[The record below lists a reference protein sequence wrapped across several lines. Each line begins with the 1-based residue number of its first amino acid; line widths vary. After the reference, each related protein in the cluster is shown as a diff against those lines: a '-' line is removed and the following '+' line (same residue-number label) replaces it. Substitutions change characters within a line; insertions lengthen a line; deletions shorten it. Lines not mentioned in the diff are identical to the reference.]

1 MPTTYVQTID
11 NLKLYAERS
20 VQDKDGNQIDTTYV
34 KSSGLAAVATTGAY
48 SDLSGTP
55 TIPTTTSDLQNDSG
69 FITLADVPAQVN
81 ADWDAT
87 SGVGEI
93 LNKPAIP
100 TSTSDLTND
109 SGFITLS
116 DVPAQVQSDWNE
128 ADSTDPAYI
137 QNKPTIPAA
146 QVNADWDATSG
157 VAEILNKPTIPSV
170 DQTYDGSST
179 NAQSGT
185 AVAGAI
191 ATVNQVPSSTSAD
204 QDKVLTVDSLGIPS
218 WAIVPQSPTEL
229 FEASYGVTSYA
240 DVKAAITAKKIVYCT
255 VPSGA
260 YGNRMAFLSYISS
273 NNVEFQY
280 YRSIST
286 HDSTDQGDEV
296 YVYTVASSGWTT
308 KTRKSNIRYKA
319 GTNMT
324 QTYNSSTETL
334 VFNARV
340 PTKTSDLTNDSGFI
354 TLSDIPAQVN
364 ADWDATSGA
373 GQILN
378 KPNLATVATTGDY
391 SDLSGTPSIPTAT
404 SDLTND
410 SGFITLSDVPAQ
422 VQPDWN
428 ASSGLGEILNKP
440 NLATVATTGAYSD
453 LSGTPSIPTATSD
466 LTNDSGFITLS
477 DVPAQVN
484 ADWNASSGA
493 AQILNK
499 PTIPAAQVNSDWN
512 AASGVSQI
520 LNKPSLATVATT
532 GAYADLS
539 GKPTIPSVDQ
549 TYNAAST
556 NAQSGT
562 AVAGAISTK
571 EDAFTVGDGLEMVSS
586 GGVNTLQVD
595 IVAGTG
601 IAIDNPD
608 GNTMRIT
615 NTGFPISATDAVLCG
630 TFKGDPMY
638 TKTYTFTG
646 TVGTSET
653 TINMSID
660 EKKGTDSINRVW
672 LDPSTSFV
680 LYGSAGTVAL
690 PLSWRLGSGRQ
701 GSVSVISMNSGSL
714 TCRCVDTSSTPLTL
728 NITIRYTISNA

>member
-1 MPTTYVQTID
+1 MSTTYVQTID

-20 VQDKDGNQIDTTYV
+20 VQDKDGNQIDTTYA
-34 KSSGLAAVATTGAY
+34 KSSDLATVATSGDYNDLTNKPSIPAAQVNADWNAVSGVSEILNKPSLATVATTGAY

-55 TIPTTTSDLQNDSG
+55 SIPTATSDLQNDSG

-87 SGVGEI
+87 SGAG
-93 LNKPAIP
+93 
-100 TSTSDLTND
+100 
-109 SGFITLS
+109 
-116 DVPAQVQSDWNE
+116 
-128 ADSTDPAYI
+128 
-137 QNKPTIPAA
+137 
-146 QVNADWDATSG
+146 
-157 VAEILNKPTIPSV
+157 EILNKPTIPSV
-170 DQTYDGSST
+170 DQTYDGSSA

-191 ATVNQVPSSTSAD
+191 ATVNQVPASTSAD
-204 QDKVLTVDSLGIPS
+204 QDKVLTVDSLGVPG

-229 FEASYGVTSYA
+229 FEASYGVTSYS
-240 DVKAAITAKKIVYCT
+240 DVRAAITGQKVVYCR

-260 YGNRMAFLSYISS
+260 NGYRMAFLAYIGPS
-273 NNVEFQY
+273 NVEFQY
-280 YRSIST
+280 YRSMST
-286 HDSTDQGDEV
+286 HDSTNQGDEV

-308 KTRKSNIRYKA
+308 KTRWSNIRYKA

-334 VFNARV
+334 TFSATV

-354 TLSDIPAQVN
+354 TLADVPAQVN
-364 ADWDATSGA
+364 SDWNAASGA
-373 GQILN
+373 AEILN
-378 KPNLATVATTGDY
+378 K
-391 SDLSGTPSIPTAT
+391 PSIPTAT

-422 VQPDWN
+422 QNADWN
-428 ASSGLGEILNKP
+428 ASSGVTQILNKP

-453 LSGTPSIPTATSD
+453 LTGTPSIPTATSD
-466 LTNDSGFITLS
+466 LQNDSGFITLS

-499 PTIPAAQVNSDWN
+499 PN
-512 AASGVSQI
+512 
-520 LNKPSLATVATT
+520 LATVATT
-532 GAYADLS
+532 GAYSDLS
-539 GKPTIPSVDQ
+539 GKPTIPLVDQ

-586 GGVNTLQVD
+586 GGANTLQVEAPVD

-630 TFKGDPMY
+630 TFRGDPMY

-660 EKKGTDSINRVW
+660 EKKGTDSVNRVW

-701 GSVSVISMNSGSL
+701 GSVSVIGMNSGSL
-714 TCRCVDTSSTPLTL
+714 TCRCIDTSSTPLTL
-728 NITIRYTISNA
+728 NITIRYTVSNA

>member
-1 MPTTYVQTID
+1 MSTTYVQTID
-11 NLKLYAERS
+11 DLKLYAERS
-20 VQDKDGNQIDTTYV
+20 VQDKDGNQIDTTYA
-34 KSSGLAAVATTGAY
+34 KTGSLAAVATSGDY
-48 SDLSGTP
+48 DDLTNKPS
-55 TIPTTTSDLQNDSG
+55 IP
-69 FITLADVPAQVN
+69 APQVN

-87 SGVGEI
+87 SGVG
-93 LNKPAIP
+93 
-100 TSTSDLTND
+100 
-109 SGFITLS
+109 
-116 DVPAQVQSDWNE
+116 
-128 ADSTDPAYI
+128 
-137 QNKPTIPAA
+137 
-146 QVNADWDATSG
+146 
-157 VAEILNKPTIPSV
+157 EILNKPTIPSV

-191 ATVNQVPSSTSAD
+191 ATVNQVPASTSAD
-204 QDKVLTVDSLGIPS
+204 QDKVLTVDSLGIPA
-218 WAIVPQSPTEL
+218 WAIVPPTPTEL
-229 FEASYGVTSYA
+229 FEAAYGVTSYS
-240 DVKAAITAKKIVYCT
+240 DVRAAIAAKKIVYCR

-260 YGNRMAFLSYISS
+260 NGYRMAFLAYIGSS
-273 NNVEFQY
+273 NVEFQY

-286 HDSTDQGDEV
+286 HDSTNQGDEV

-308 KTRKSNIRYKA
+308 KTRWSNIRYKA

-324 QTYNSSTETL
+324 QSYNSSNETL
-334 VFNARV
+334 TFSATV

-354 TLSDIPAQVN
+354 TLSDVPAQVN
-364 ADWDATSGA
+364 SDWNASSGA
-373 GQILN
+373 AEILN
-378 KPNLATVATTGDY
+378 KPGI
-391 SDLSGTPSIPTAT
+391 PSAT

-422 VQPDWN
+422 VNADWN
-428 ASSGLGEILNKP
+428 AASGVTQILNKP

-453 LSGTPSIPTATSD
+453 LTGTPSIPTATSD
-466 LTNDSGFITLS
+466 LQNDSGFITLS

-512 AASGVSQI
+512 ASSGVAKI
-520 LNKPSLATVATT
+520 LNKPNLATVATT
-532 GAYADLS
+532 GAYSDLS
-539 GKPTIPSVDQ
+539 GKPTIPTVDQ
-549 TYNAAST
+549 TYNASST

-562 AVAGAISTK
+562 AVAQAIATK
-571 EDAFTVGDGLEMVSS
+571 EDAFTVGDGLEMASS
-586 GGVNTLQVD
+586 GGVNTLQVEAPVD

-615 NTGFPISATDAVLCG
+615 NTGFPISETDAVLCG

-653 TINMSID
+653 TISMTID
-660 EKKGTDSINRVW
+660 EKKGTNNINRIW
-672 LDPSTSFV
+672 IDPSASFIA
-680 LYGSAGTVAL
+680 YGSSGNNFL
-690 PLSWRLGSGRQ
+690 PLSWRLGSNRQ
-701 GSVSVISMNSGSL
+701 GSVSVLGASTGSL
-714 TCRCVDTSSTPLTL
+714 SCRCVDTSSTPLTL
-728 NITIRYTISNA
+728 NITIRYTVSNA

>member
-1 MPTTYVQTID
+1 MSTTYVQTID
-11 NLKLYAERS
+11 DLKLYAERS
-20 VQDKDGNQIDTTYV
+20 VQDKDGNQIDTTYA
-34 KSSGLAAVATTGAY
+34 KTGSLAAVATSGDY
-48 SDLSGTP
+48 DDLTNKPS
-55 TIPTTTSDLQNDSG
+55 IP
-69 FITLADVPAQVN
+69 APQVN

-87 SGVGEI
+87 SGVG
-93 LNKPAIP
+93 
-100 TSTSDLTND
+100 
-109 SGFITLS
+109 
-116 DVPAQVQSDWNE
+116 
-128 ADSTDPAYI
+128 
-137 QNKPTIPAA
+137 
-146 QVNADWDATSG
+146 
-157 VAEILNKPTIPSV
+157 EILNKPTIPSV

-191 ATVNQVPSSTSAD
+191 ATVNQVPASTSAD

-229 FEASYGVTSYA
+229 FEAAYGVTSYA
-240 DVKAAITAKKIVYCT
+240 DVRAAITAKKIVYCR

-260 YGNRMAFLSYISS
+260 NGYRMAFLAYIGSS
-273 NNVEFQY
+273 NVEFQY
-280 YRSIST
+280 YRSMST
-286 HDSTDQGDEV
+286 HDSTNQGDEV

-308 KTRKSNIRYKA
+308 KTRWSNIRYKA

-334 VFNARV
+334 VFNATV

-354 TLSDIPAQVN
+354 TLSDVPAQVN

-378 KPNLATVATTGDY
+378 KPSLSTVATTGDY
-391 SDLSGTPSIPTAT
+391 SDLTGTPSIPTAT

-422 VQPDWN
+422 QNADWN
-428 ASSGLGEILNKP
+428 AASGVTQILNKP

-453 LSGTPSIPTATSD
+453 LTGTPSIPTATSD
-466 LTNDSGFITLS
+466 LQNDSGFITLS

-493 AQILNK
+493 AKILNK
-499 PTIPAAQVNSDWN
+499 PN
-512 AASGVSQI
+512 
-520 LNKPSLATVATT
+520 LATVATT
-532 GAYADLS
+532 GAYSDLS
-539 GKPTIPSVDQ
+539 GKPTIPTVDQ

-562 AVAGAISTK
+562 AVAGAISAK

-586 GGVNTLQVD
+586 GGVNTLQVEAPVD

-601 IAIDNPD
+601 ITIDNPD
-608 GNTMRIT
+608 GNTMRIA

-630 TFKGDPMY
+630 TFRGDPMY

-660 EKKGTDSINRVW
+660 EKKGTDSVNRVW

-701 GSVSVISMNSGSL
+701 GSVSVISMNNGSL

-728 NITIRYTISNA
+728 NITIRYTVSNA

>member
-1 MPTTYVQTID
+1 MSTTYVQTID
-11 NLKLYAERS
+11 TLKLYAERS
-20 VQDKDGNQIDTTYV
+20 VQDKDGNQIDTTYA
-34 KSSGLAAVATTGAY
+34 KTSGLATVATTGAY

-55 TIPTTTSDLQNDSG
+55 TIPTATSDLQNDSG

-93 LNKPAIP
+93 LNKP
-100 TSTSDLTND
+100 
-109 SGFITLS
+109 
-116 DVPAQVQSDWNE
+116 
-128 ADSTDPAYI
+128 
-137 QNKPTIPAA
+137 
-146 QVNADWDATSG
+146 
-157 VAEILNKPTIPSV
+157 TIPSV
-170 DQTYDGSST
+170 DQTYDSSST

-204 QDKVLTVDSLGIPS
+204 QDKVLTVDSLGIPA

-229 FEASYGVTSYA
+229 FEAAYDITSYS
-240 DVKAAITAKKIVYCT
+240 DIRTAITAKKVVYCR

-260 YGNRMAFLSYISS
+260 SGYRMAFLAYIGP

-280 YRSIST
+280 YRSMST
-286 HDSTDQGDEV
+286 HDSTEQGDEV

-308 KTRKSNIRYKA
+308 NTRRNHIRYKA

-324 QTYNSSTETL
+324 QSYNSSTETL
-334 VFNARV
+334 TFSATV

-354 TLSDIPAQVN
+354 TLSDVPAQVN

-378 KPNLATVATTGDY
+378 KPSLATVATTGDY
-391 SDLSGTPSIPTAT
+391 SDLTGTPSIPTATSDLTNDSGFITLADVPAQQNADWDATSGVGQILNKPSLATVATTGAYSDLSGKPSIPTAT

-422 VQPDWN
+422 VQPDWD
-428 ASSGLGEILNKP
+428 ATSGLGEILNKP

-453 LSGTPSIPTATSD
+453 LSGKPSIPTATSD
-466 LTNDSGFITLS
+466 LQNDSGFITLS

-520 LNKPSLATVATT
+520 LNKPNLATVATT

-539 GKPTIPSVDQ
+539 GKPTIPTVDQ

-586 GGVNTLQVD
+586 GGVNTLQVEAPVD

-653 TINMSID
+653 TISMTID
-660 EKKGTDSINRVW
+660 EKKGTDNINRIW
-672 LDPSTSFV
+672 IDPSASFIA
-680 LYGSAGTVAL
+680 YGSAGNNFL
-690 PLSWRLGSGRQ
+690 PISWRLGSSRQ
-701 GSVSVISMNSGSL
+701 GSVAVLGASTGSL
-714 TCRCVDTSSTPLTL
+714 SCRCIDTSSTPIAL
-728 NITIRYTISNA
+728 NITIRYTVSNA

>member
-1 MPTTYVQTID
+1 MSTTYVQTID
-11 NLKLYAERS
+11 DLKLYAERS
-20 VQDKDGNQIDTTYV
+20 VQDKDGNQIDTTYA
-34 KSSGLAAVATTGAY
+34 KTGSLAAVATSGDY
-48 SDLSGTP
+48 DDLTNKPS
-55 TIPTTTSDLQNDSG
+55 IP
-69 FITLADVPAQVN
+69 APQVN

-93 LNKPAIP
+93 LNKP
-100 TSTSDLTND
+100 
-109 SGFITLS
+109 
-116 DVPAQVQSDWNE
+116 
-128 ADSTDPAYI
+128 
-137 QNKPTIPAA
+137 
-146 QVNADWDATSG
+146 
-157 VAEILNKPTIPSV
+157 TIPSV
-170 DQTYDGSST
+170 DQTYDGSSA

-191 ATVNQVPSSTSAD
+191 ATVNQVPASTSAD
-204 QDKVLTVDSLGIPS
+204 QDKVLTVDSLGVPG
-218 WAIVPQSPTEL
+218 WAIVPQSPTKL
-229 FEASYGVTSYA
+229 FEASYGVTSYS
-240 DVKAAITAKKIVYCT
+240 DVRAAIAAKKIVYCR

-260 YGNRMAFLSYISS
+260 KGYRMAFLAYIGPS
-273 NNVEFQY
+273 NVEFQY
-280 YRSIST
+280 YRSGST
-286 HDSTDQGDEV
+286 HDSTIQGDEV
-296 YVYTVASSGWTT
+296 YVYTVASSGWSTE
-308 KTRKSNIRYKA
+308 TRWSNIRYKA

-324 QTYNSSTETL
+324 QRYNSSTETL
-334 VFNARV
+334 TFSATV
-340 PTKTSDLTNDSGFI
+340 PTKTSDITNDSGFI
-354 TLSDIPAQVN
+354 TLSDVPAQVN

-378 KPNLATVATTGDY
+378 KPSLATVATTGDY

-422 VQPDWN
+422 QNADWN
-428 ASSGLGEILNKP
+428 AASGVTQILNKP

-453 LSGTPSIPTATSD
+453 LTGTPSIPTATSD
-466 LTNDSGFITLS
+466 LQNDSGFITLS

-484 ADWNASSGA
+484 ADWNA
-493 AQILNK
+493 
-499 PTIPAAQVNSDWN
+499 
-512 AASGVSQI
+512 ASGVSQI
-520 LNKPSLATVATT
+520 LNKPNLATVATT
-532 GAYADLS
+532 GAYSDLS

-586 GGVNTLQVD
+586 GGANTLQVEAPVD

-653 TINMSID
+653 TISMTID
-660 EKKGTDSINRVW
+660 EKKGTNNINRIW
-672 LDPSTSFV
+672 IDPSASFIA
-680 LYGSAGTVAL
+680 YGSAGNNFL
-690 PLSWRLGSGRQ
+690 PLSWRLGPNRQ
-701 GSVSVISMNSGSL
+701 GSVAVLGASTGSL
-714 TCRCVDTSSTPLTL
+714 SCRCVDTSSTPLAL
-728 NITIRYTISNA
+728 NITIRYTVSNA

>member
-1 MPTTYVQTID
+1 MSTTYVQTID
-11 NLKLYAERS
+11 DLKLYAERS
-20 VQDKDGNQIDTTYV
+20 VQDKDGNQIDTTYA

-93 LNKPAIP
+93 LNKP
-100 TSTSDLTND
+100 
-109 SGFITLS
+109 
-116 DVPAQVQSDWNE
+116 
-128 ADSTDPAYI
+128 
-137 QNKPTIPAA
+137 
-146 QVNADWDATSG
+146 
-157 VAEILNKPTIPSV
+157 TIPSV

-191 ATVNQVPSSTSAD
+191 ATVNQVPASTSAD
-204 QDKVLTVDSLGIPS
+204 QDKVLTVDSLGIPA

-240 DVKAAITAKKIVYCT
+240 DVKAAITAKKIVYCA

-260 YGNRMAFLSYISS
+260 NGLRMAFLAYVSS
-273 NNVEFQY
+273 SNVEFQY
-280 YRSIST
+280 YRSLST

-308 KTRKSNIRYKA
+308 KTRRSNIRYKA

-324 QTYNSSTETL
+324 QSYSSSTETL
-334 VFNARV
+334 TFSATV
-340 PTKTSDLTNDSGFI
+340 PTK
-354 TLSDIPAQVN
+354 
-364 ADWDATSGA
+364 
-373 GQILN
+373 
-378 KPNLATVATTGDY
+378 
-391 SDLSGTPSIPTAT
+391 T

-422 VQPDWN
+422 VQPDWD
-428 ASSGLGEILNKP
+428 ATSGLGEILNKP

-466 LTNDSGFITLS
+466 LNNDSGFITLSDVPAQQNADWNAASGVTQILNKPNLATVATTGAYSDLTGTPSIPTATSDLQNDSGFITLS

-520 LNKPSLATVATT
+520 LNKPNLATVATT
-532 GAYADLS
+532 GAYSDLS

-549 TYNAAST
+549 TYNAASA

-586 GGVNTLQVD
+586 GGVNTLQAD

-601 IAIDNPD
+601 IAIDNPA

-630 TFKGDPMY
+630 SFKGDPMY
-638 TKTYTFTG
+638 TKYYMFTG
-646 TVGTSET
+646 TIGTTET
-653 TINMSID
+653 IINMTID
-660 EKKGTDSINRVW
+660 EKRGTDNINRIW
-672 LDPSTSFV
+672 LDPSASFII
-680 LYGSAGTVAL
+680 YGSAGTIAL
-690 PLSWRLGSGRQ
+690 PLTWRLGSGRE
-701 GSVSVISMNSGSL
+701 GSVCVVGMNNGSL
-714 TCRCVDTSSTPLTL
+714 TCRCIDTTATPITL
-728 NITIRYTISNA
+728 NITIRYTVSNA

>member
-1 MPTTYVQTID
+1 MSTTYVQTID
-11 NLKLYAERS
+11 DLKLYAERS
-20 VQDKDGNQIDTTYV
+20 VQDKDGNQIDTTYA
-34 KSSGLAAVATTGAY
+34 KTGSLAAVATSGDY
-48 SDLSGTP
+48 DDLTNKPS
-55 TIPTTTSDLQNDSG
+55 IP
-69 FITLADVPAQVN
+69 APQVN

-87 SGVGEI
+87 SGLG
-93 LNKPAIP
+93 
-100 TSTSDLTND
+100 
-109 SGFITLS
+109 
-116 DVPAQVQSDWNE
+116 
-128 ADSTDPAYI
+128 
-137 QNKPTIPAA
+137 
-146 QVNADWDATSG
+146 
-157 VAEILNKPTIPSV
+157 EILNKPTIPSV
-170 DQTYDGSST
+170 DQSYDGSST

-191 ATVNQVPSSTSAD
+191 ATVNQVPASTSAD
-204 QDKVLTVDSLGIPS
+204 QDKVLTVDSLGVPG
-218 WAIVPQSPTEL
+218 WAIVPSGSTEL
-229 FEASYGVTSYA
+229 FEAAYGVTSYA
-240 DVKAAITAKKIVYCT
+240 DVRAAITAKKIVFCS

-260 YGNRMAFLSYISS
+260 SGYRMAFLAYIGQT
-273 NNVEFQY
+273 NVEFQY
-280 YRSIST
+280 YRSMST
-286 HDSTDQGDEV
+286 HDSTEQGDEV
-296 YVYTVASSGWTT
+296 YIYTVASSGWTT
-308 KTRKSNIRYKA
+308 KTRRSNIRYKA

-324 QTYNSSTETL
+324 QAYNSSTETL
-334 VFNARV
+334 VFNATV

-378 KPNLATVATTGDY
+378 KPSLATVATTGDY

-453 LSGTPSIPTATSD
+453 LTGTPSIPTATSD
-466 LTNDSGFITLS
+466 LQNDSGFITLS

-520 LNKPSLATVATT
+520 LNKPNLATVATT

-549 TYNAAST
+549 TYNAASA

-586 GGVNTLQVD
+586 GGVNTLQVEAPVD

-630 TFKGDPMY
+630 TFRGDPMY

-660 EKKGTDSINRVW
+660 EKKGTDSVNRVW

-701 GSVSVISMNSGSL
+701 GSVSVIGMNNGSL
-714 TCRCVDTSSTPLTL
+714 TCRCVDTSSTPIAL
-728 NITIRYTISNA
+728 NITIRYTVSNA

>member
-1 MPTTYVQTID
+1 MSTTYVQTID
-11 NLKLYAERS
+11 DLKLYAERS
-20 VQDKDGNQIDTTYV
+20 VQDKDGNQIDTTYA
-34 KSSGLAAVATTGAY
+34 KTGSLAAVATSGDY
-48 SDLSGTP
+48 DDLTNKPS
-55 TIPTTTSDLQNDSG
+55 IP
-69 FITLADVPAQVN
+69 APQVN

-87 SGVGEI
+87 SGVG
-93 LNKPAIP
+93 
-100 TSTSDLTND
+100 
-109 SGFITLS
+109 
-116 DVPAQVQSDWNE
+116 
-128 ADSTDPAYI
+128 
-137 QNKPTIPAA
+137 
-146 QVNADWDATSG
+146 
-157 VAEILNKPTIPSV
+157 EILNKPTIPSV

-191 ATVNQVPSSTSAD
+191 ATVNQVPASTSAD
-204 QDKVLTVDSLGIPS
+204 QDKVLTVDSLGVPG

-229 FEASYGVTSYA
+229 FEASYGVTSYS
-240 DVKAAITAKKIVYCT
+240 DVRAAITGQKVVYCR

-260 YGNRMAFLSYISS
+260 NGYRMAFLAYIGSS
-273 NNVEFQY
+273 NVEFQY
-280 YRSIST
+280 YRSLST

-324 QTYNSSTETL
+324 QSYSSSTETL
-334 VFNARV
+334 TFSATV

-453 LSGTPSIPTATSD
+453 LTGTPSIPTATSD

-499 PTIPAAQVNSDWN
+499 PTIPAAQVNADWN

-562 AVAGAISTK
+562 AVAEAVSQGVLLST
-571 EDAFTVGDGLEMVSS
+571 SQ
-586 GGVNTLQVD
+586 GV
-595 IVAGTG
+595 
-601 IAIDNPD
+601 
-608 GNTMRIT
+608 R
-615 NTGFPISATDAVLCG
+615 CG
-630 TFKGDPMY
+630 TFAGDAMY
-638 TKTYTFTG
+638 TKLYEFTG

-653 TINMSID
+653 IINMNID
-660 EKKGTDSINRVW
+660 EKVDTDNVNRIW
-672 LDPSTSFV
+672 LDPSNSWV
-680 LYGSAGTVAL
+680 IYGSAGTIAL
-690 PLSWRLGSGRQ
+690 PITWRMGANREG
-701 GSVSVISMNSGSL
+701 GVNVVGTKGGAL
-714 TCRCVDTSSTPLTL
+714 TCRCIDTSSTPLRFRL
-728 NITIRYTISNA
+728 AIKYTVSSAS